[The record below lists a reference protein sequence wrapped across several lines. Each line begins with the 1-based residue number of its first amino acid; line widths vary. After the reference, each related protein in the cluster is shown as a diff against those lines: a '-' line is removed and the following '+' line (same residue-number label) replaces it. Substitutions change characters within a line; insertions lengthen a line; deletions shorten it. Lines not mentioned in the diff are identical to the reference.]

1 VGLCNNERTAI
12 RTLSEETAMLRYILL
27 AVFLDLKGQVQSVR
41 VQETG
46 NSFDC
51 FCARHRGFCREQSDQ
66 SNFYEGDSNENL
78 KSAIKIQNT
87 ARLSCKLT
95 IMILMV

>member
-1 VGLCNNERTAI
+1 MLAGRER
-12 RTLSEETAMLRYILL
+12 R
-27 AVFLDLKGQVQSVR
+27 
-41 VQETG
+41 
-46 NSFDC
+46 
-51 FCARHRGFCREQSDQ
+51 
-66 SNFYEGDSNENL
+66 YEGDSNENL

>member
-1 VGLCNNERTAI
+1 MRI
-12 RTLSEETAMLRYILL
+12 P
-27 AVFLDLKGQVQSVR
+27 DLKTMAHKGGKVVSPKQWLPLPP
-41 VQETG
+41 G
-46 NSFDC
+46 NTAGTQ
-51 FCARHRGFCREQSDQ
+51 FC
-66 SNFYEGDSNENL
+66 YEGDSNEKI

>member
-1 VGLCNNERTAI
+1 MGAGGPEN
-12 RTLSEETAMLRYILL
+12 
-27 AVFLDLKGQVQSVR
+27 
-41 VQETG
+41 G
-46 NSFDC
+46 NSNGISNN
-51 FCARHRGFCREQSDQ
+51 RRKMSD
-66 SNFYEGDSNENL
+66 FMYEGDSNENR

>member
-1 VGLCNNERTAI
+1 MVQFYFGGVHIHYVISVIEDAI
-12 RTLSEETAMLRYILL
+12 TTRL
-27 AVFLDLKGQVQSVR
+27 
-41 VQETG
+41 
-46 NSFDC
+46 
-51 FCARHRGFCREQSDQ
+51 
-66 SNFYEGDSNENL
+66 YEGDSNEKI

>member
-1 VGLCNNERTAI
+1 MMGFNFLHPFPQGLGVSLNAAFHKFVLREFPIMGKGNFQTDPSGYVSSMPGDGNCTRCLLRT
-12 RTLSEETAMLRYILL
+12 RQAM
-27 AVFLDLKGQVQSVR
+27 
-41 VQETG
+41 
-46 NSFDC
+46 
-51 FCARHRGFCREQSDQ
+51 
-66 SNFYEGDSNENL
+66 YEGDSNENL

>member
-1 VGLCNNERTAI
+1 MGKAPNFLKALYKRLVPDQG
-12 RTLSEETAMLRYILL
+12 ETNYRY
-27 AVFLDLKGQVQSVR
+27 QVLIMDVL
-41 VQETG
+41 
-46 NSFDC
+46 
-51 FCARHRGFCREQSDQ
+51 
-66 SNFYEGDSNENL
+66 YEGDSNENL